1 MVEYFRKHRMYGQG
15 KPLGMVL
22 APTRELALQ
31 ITKELNALKHNERE
45 YSVLTVYGGVSID
58 DQTYQLRRGVD
69 FIVGTTGR
77 VKDHLE
83 RGNFNFSILK
93 TAVLDEADQMLNL
106 GFKEDVEKIMGAIKQ
121 SGSNELQMCMF
132 SATIPSWV
140 HRIASMFMQQP
151 LQVLDLVSSLK
162 NKTARTV
169 DHLAIN
175 CPYHNRISAL
185 ADILICYGVGQTIV
199 FTSTKLEAN
208 QLLLSDKI
216 KKDIEVMHGDIAQN

>member
-1 MVEYFRKHRMYGQG
+1 MVRDLTGSGKTLAFCLPMVEYMRKNRLFHSG
-15 KPLGMVL
+15 KPVAMVL

-31 ITKELNALKHNERE
+31 ITKELNALKHNDRE

-69 FIVGTTGR
+69 FFVGTTGR
-77 VKDHLE
+77 VKDHIE
-83 RGNFNFSILK
+83 RGNFQFGNLK
-93 TAVLDEADQMLNL
+93 MCVLDEADQMLNL

-121 SGSNELQMCMF
+121 GGPSELQVCMF
-132 SATIPSWV
+132 SATIPTWV

-151 LQVLDLVSSLK
+151 LAVLDLVSSLK
-162 NKTARTV
+162 NKTSRTV

-185 ADILICYGVGQTIV
+185 ADILICYGVGQCIV
-199 FTSTKLEAN
+199 FTSTK
-208 QLLLSDKI
+208 
-216 KKDIEVMHGDIAQN
+216 